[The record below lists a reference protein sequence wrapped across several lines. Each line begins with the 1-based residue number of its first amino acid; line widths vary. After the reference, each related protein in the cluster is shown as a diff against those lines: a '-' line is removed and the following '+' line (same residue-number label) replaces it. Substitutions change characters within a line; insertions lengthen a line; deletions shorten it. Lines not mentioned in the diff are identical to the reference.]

1 MSHLESEILAL
12 MAMGEPVASPEDRAH
27 IDDCSGCREE
37 LSRLRHAVDVGRA
50 TIDVGELDTPAPVV
64 WTRIADELQLSED
77 VRADAAP
84 AASATAEPAGR
95 PESAPARTA
104 DTVTRRSR
112 RAGGRRPAFRAPWML
127 AAAVVLV
134 LGVGGGTWAVVRQLA
149 PTPVAQ
155 AALDAFPDHPGASG
169 TAVVDRDSDGADTVT
184 VTLNVP
190 DDPSGYREV
199 WLITADATALVSLGV
214 LDGDEGTF
222 PIPSGVDL
230 DRYVLVDISDE
241 PVDGD
246 PTHSGDSIVRG
257 QLSFG

>member
-1 MSHLESEILAL
+1 MSHPESEILAL
-12 MAMGEPVASPEDRAH
+12 MAMGESVASPEERAH
-27 IDDCSGCREE
+27 IEDCPGCREE

-50 TIDVGELDTPAPVV
+50 TIDVGELDTPAPIV
-64 WTRIADELQLSED
+64 WTRIADELQLSDE
-77 VRADAAP
+77 VRTDAAA
-84 AASATAEPAGR
+84 AASATTE
-95 PESAPARTA
+95 APARPEPGPAPVA
-104 DTVTRRSR
+104 DTATRRSR
-112 RAGGRRPAFRAPWML
+112 RGGGRRPVFRAQWIL

-134 LGVGGGTWAVVRQLA
+134 LGVGAGTWAVVRQLA

-184 VTLNVP
+184 VTLNAP
-190 DDPSGYREV
+190 NDPNGYREV

-222 PIPSGVDL
+222 TIPSGVDL
-230 DRYVLVDISDE
+230 NRYVLVDISDE